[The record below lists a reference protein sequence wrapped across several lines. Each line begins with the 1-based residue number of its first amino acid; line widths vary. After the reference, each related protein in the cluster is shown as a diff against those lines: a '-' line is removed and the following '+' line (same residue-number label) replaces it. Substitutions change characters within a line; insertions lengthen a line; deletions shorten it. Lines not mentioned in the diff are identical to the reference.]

1 MMSSLAAALGH
12 GGNPLSLRRDE
23 LTQPLDNAGCLIFQA
38 VVEEDYESLAKAFA
52 INARNSLVS
61 YMSMKSRWARQQE
74 SMAKSG
80 KKNEKNKKT
89 LIM

>member
-1 MMSSLAAALGH
+1 MMSTLAAALGH
-12 GGNPLSLRRDE
+12 GGNTTANINGEEHP
-23 LTQPLDNAGCLIFQA
+23 QPIENTGRLIFQA

-52 INARNSLVS
+52 TNARNSLVS

-80 KKNEKNKKT
+80 KKKHKT
-89 LIM
+89 WSL